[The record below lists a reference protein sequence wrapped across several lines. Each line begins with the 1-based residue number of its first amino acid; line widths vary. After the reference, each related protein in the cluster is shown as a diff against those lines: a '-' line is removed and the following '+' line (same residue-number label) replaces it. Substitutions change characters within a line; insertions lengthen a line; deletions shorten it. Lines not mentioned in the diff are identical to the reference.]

1 MPRELIQ
8 LNVRNPVL
16 KILLLL
22 LLLVAG
28 AWSYFVVRW
37 YVGNTVAEYFNP
49 AEGNVDLARRAASL
63 APNDPLTHWRIAQV
77 SQKTLPL
84 DQQEQAIVE
93 YEKTVSLS
101 PYDYRFW
108 MTLGTAYEQAGDPA
122 KGEQA
127 LKRAVALAP
136 AYAYPHWYLGNLLL
150 RNARYDEAFAELR
163 LASAAEQ
170 QFQGQLFNL
179 IWEVHGDDLE
189 AVKKAIG
196 PEASAR
202 ANFVLYLVEGR
213 KRFEEGLRLWDD
225 MSSSD
230 KKANKYTGEKIVATL
245 NRDYRFHDAVH
256 VWNDISEDQYHAETG
271 RIFDGSFEEP
281 VEYDRNVVFGWQVS
295 AAPQMQIGIDPAR
308 SHDGS
313 RSLRL
318 VFQVRSDLNAVNV
331 GQVVPVQPRTQYD
344 FECYVSTDKL
354 ETGSSPQIQIVDAGT
369 NLELALS
376 PMAPG
381 GTSHWNRVN
390 LSFSTSDK
398 TEAVIIKIMRNTCS
412 TKETPVCPI
421 YGSVWYD
428 DFSIKRRN

>member
-1 MPRELIQ
+1 MPRELLQ
-8 LNVRNPVL
+8 LNVRNPAL

-28 AWSYFVVRW
+28 AWSYYVVRW
-37 YVGNTVAEYFNP
+37 YIGNTVAEYFNP
-49 AEGNVDLARRAASL
+49 AEGNLDLARRAVSL
-63 APNDPLTHWRIAQV
+63 APNDPMTHWRIAQV
-77 SQKTLPL
+77 SQRTLPL

-93 YEKTVSLS
+93 YEKAVSLS

-163 LASAAEQ
+163 LASAADQEL
-170 QFQGQLFNL
+170 QGQLFNL
-179 IWEVHGDDLE
+179 IWEVHSDDLE

-196 PEASAR
+196 PDSSAR
-202 ANFVLYLVEGR
+202 ANFVLYLLEGR
-213 KRFEEGLRLWDD
+213 KRFEEGLRLWNG
-225 MSSSD
+225 MSSEE
-230 KKANKYTGEKIVATL
+230 KKANKDTGEKIVATL
-245 NRDYRFHDAVH
+245 NRDYKFHDALH
-256 VWNDISEDQYHAETG
+256 VWNDISADKYHAEIG
-271 RIFDGSFEEP
+271 RVFDGSFEEP
-281 VEYDRNVVFGWQVS
+281 VEYGSNIVFGWQVS
-295 AAPQMQIGIDPAR
+295 TPPQMQIGIDPAR

-318 VFQVRSDLNAVNV
+318 VYQVRNDLNGVQV
-331 GQVVPVQPRTQYD
+331 GQVVPVQPRSQYD

-354 ETGSSPQIQIVDAGT
+354 ETGSSPQIQILDAVT

-398 TEAVIIKIMRNTCS
+398 TEAVILKIMRNSCS
-412 TKETPVCPI
+412 NKETPVCPI
-421 YGSVWYD
+421 FGSVWYD